1 MIAQRIAR
9 ALAGLVTLVLVAA
22 PAVAAEGGHA
32 EGGAS
37 NPFAGDIGNALWTV
51 IIFVLVLV
59 VLGKYAWGP
68 ILSNLQARENF
79 IFESLEKAK
88 QDRDAAE
95 ARLRQYEE
103 KLASARAEASAIVDE
118 GRRDADVVK
127 RRIEEDAHKEADRMM
142 ERARREIQI
151 ATDTA
156 TKELYTL
163 SARLATDMATRIVGK
178 ELGPQD
184 HERLIADSIA
194 AINAS
199 PRPQRVA

>member
-1 MIAQRIAR
+1 MIAQRIAK

-32 EGGAS
+32 EAGAS

-79 IFESLEKAK
+79 ITESLEKAK
-88 QDRDAAE
+88 RDRDEAE
-95 ARLRQYEE
+95 ARLKQYEE
-103 KLASARAEASAIVDE
+103 RLASARAEASAIVDE

-127 RRIEEDAHKEADRMM
+127 RRIEEDARLEADRII

-194 AINAS
+194 AINAA

>member
-1 MIAQRIAR
+1 MIQRL
-9 ALAGLVTLVLVAA
+9 LATLVTLVVALMLWAAPVAA
-22 PAVAAEGGHA
+22 QEGGHT
-32 EGGAS
+32 EGGAL
-37 NPFAGDIGNALWTV
+37 NPFAGDVGPAIWTL
-51 IIFVLVLV
+51 IIFAGVLF

-88 QDRDAAE
+88 RDRDEAE

-103 KLASARAEASAIVDE
+103 KLASARTEASAIVDE

-127 RRIEEDAHKEADRMM
+127 RRIEEDAHKEADRMI

-156 TKELYTL
+156 TKELYSL

-184 HERLIADSIA
+184 HERLIAESIA
-194 AINAS
+194 AINAA

>member
-1 MIAQRIAR
+1 MI
-9 ALAGLVTLVLVAA
+9 VTLVLLGAPVAA
-22 PAVAAEGGHA
+22 QEGGGEA
-32 EGGAS
+32 AAN
-37 NPFAGDIGNALWTV
+37 NPFAGDLGNAIWTG
-51 IIFVLVLV
+51 IIFILVLV

-68 ILSNLQARENF
+68 ILRNLQARESF
-79 IFESLEKAK
+79 ILESLEKAK
-88 QDRDAAE
+88 HDRDEAE
-95 ARLRQYEE
+95 GRLRQYEE
-103 KLASARAEASAIVDE
+103 KLASARAEASSIVDE

-127 RRIEEDAHKEADRMM
+127 RRIEEDAHKEADRMI

-156 TKELYTL
+156 TKELYSL

-184 HERLIADSIA
+184 HERLIAESIA
-194 AINAS
+194 AINAA

>member
-1 MIAQRIAR
+1 MIAQRITR

-32 EGGAS
+32 EGGAN

-51 IIFVLVLV
+51 IIFILVLV

-88 QDRDAAE
+88 RDRDEAE
-95 ARLRQYEE
+95 ARLKQYEE
-103 KLASARAEASAIVDE
+103 KLASARAEASSIVDE

-127 RRIEEDAHKEADRMM
+127 RRIEEDARLEADRII

-184 HERLIADSIA
+184 HERLIAESIA
-194 AINAS
+194 SINAA